1 MSKKINDIYSDLTE
15 LIKKSTKSK
24 KKNLFLHNPYFDN
37 KEHYYLKRC
46 IKSTFVASAG
56 EFIRKF
62 EDSLKKITKSRDVI
76 TVINGTVALKVCLEV
91 LGIKKNDE
99 VLVPSLTFVGT
110 INAIKHAGGNPHF
123 IDTDSDT
130 LGIDIKKLDSYLKK
144 ITIKKNG
151 VIFNKKTG
159 KKIFAMIPVHVFGK
173 IGNMNELIK
182 ISKRYNFKVIE
193 DAAEALGSFYKGV
206 HAGNFGHLG
215 ILSFNGNKVI
225 TTGSGGAILCNSKK
239 LSIKIRHL
247 VSTAKVNHP
256 WDFLHDE
263 IGWNYKMNNLSS
275 AVGQAQ
281 IEKFKKIKKYKTKLK
296 DRYKNNSKKFKNL
309 IFSDEPKNCESNNWL
324 NVIFIKRINLN
335 DRNKILNLLNKNGI
349 NCRPVWKLMHKLKM
363 YKNSPKSNLSN
374 AIKLEKSVICLPSSA
389 EYGKN

>member
-1 MSKKINDIYSDLTE
+1 MSKKINNLYSDINE

-24 KKNLFLHNPYFDN
+24 KKKLFLHNPYFDN
-37 KEHYYLKRC
+37 KEFDYLKRC

-56 EFIRKF
+56 EYIKKF
-62 EDSLKKITKSRDVI
+62 ENGLKKITNSSEVI
-76 TVINGTVALKVCLEV
+76 TVINGTVALKICLEV

-110 INAIKHAGGNPHF
+110 VNAIKHAGGNPHF
-123 IDTDSDT
+123 IDTDINN
-130 LGIDIKKLDSYLKK
+130 LGIDIKKLDNYLKK
-144 ITIKKNG
+144 NTIKKRG
-151 VIFNKKTG
+151 HTFNKKTG
-159 KKIFAMIPVHVFGK
+159 KKIFAIIPVHVFGK

-182 ISKRYNFKVIE
+182 ISRKYNLKVIE
-193 DAAEALGSFYKGV
+193 DAAEALGSFYKGI
-206 HAGNFGHLG
+206 HAGNFGNLG
-215 ILSFNGNKVI
+215 ILSFNANKVI

-239 LSIKIRHL
+239 LGMKIRHL
-247 VSTAKVNHP
+247 VSTAKINHP
-256 WDFLHDE
+256 WDFLHNE

-281 IEKFKKIKKYKTKLK
+281 IEKFNKIKKYKMNLK
-296 DRYKNNSKKFKNL
+296 ERYKIYSKKFKDF
-309 IFSDEPKNCESNNWL
+309 IFFDEPKNCKSNNWL
-324 NVIFIKRINLN
+324 NSIRIKKINLKE
-335 DRNKILNLLNKNGI
+335 RNKILDLLNKNDI
-349 NCRPVWKLMHKLKM
+349 NCRPVWKLMHKLRM